1 MSRKHSHKYFQ
12 KYHIFY
18 YVAIVSVVLNA
29 CNVTKKVPDGEFL
42 LTKNKFEYTDGK
54 VLGNELP
61 DMVAQKPNK
70 KTLFLA
76 PVGVYLYNAA
86 NPKYDTILKEYMTYP
101 SEMRNQKLRD
111 SLFVKYN
118 HPAYIG
124 RNLFWNRFFHSVGSP
139 PVIFSEAKTKQSAES
154 INNRLINRGY
164 WDATV
169 KTKIDKDSAAKKA
182 EVAYIITHK
191 DPTKI
196 KEYFYNIPDPN
207 IRALYEST
215 SDKSLVK
222 KGKIL
227 DEGVLEKEI
236 TRINELMKENGYY
249 KFNNDNQDIY
259 FVADSL
265 TSRKNVPLTL
275 NIHKD
280 SVDSPYRKATIGNI
294 TVSVARNVN
303 ELTRIPRKRD
313 SANLRK
319 NIDQDPNKLPLRD
332 SIRGIN
338 IYRRDSAYKARAL
351 WLPITIKPGQIY
363 KQTDLDL
370 TRRNLI
376 AMNNFTILK
385 ASDEL
390 RKEGTAAERDS
401 IIDVEYVLKPLPKY
415 EFNIATDIHYSQ
427 ILNFGFSPSV
437 DLTTRNIFGGA
448 ENLVTSFSGI
458 IGTTKD
464 PKNPNAFFNAYE
476 LSAQTSL
483 LFPRLVVP
491 FNNYWKL
498 VPKRYSPTTSLTL
511 GASVQNNIGLGR
523 INFNTGLSYNANVND
538 GKVQHRLTLFN
549 TQLSLTQNKDRYYE
563 YFPAENEIRQTVFDW
578 YQAVYP
584 DVNTDNY
591 SFDEISRMII
601 NDQAFLSSIPP
612 ESQDT
617 INSFRQ
623 SLINKDRQTQDVII
637 SSLIYNYSYNEMGK
651 KEYRNPIFF
660 SGKIEIAGNA
670 LNLISS
676 KEKEDGVVSGNSKTI
691 FKIPISQFVKFDF
704 DFRKYFT
711 FFNDRAKP
719 HTLAIRQL
727 VGIGI
732 PYGNSSTMPFI
743 RSYFNGGANDIR
755 AWVAFGGLGPADSQL
770 DEKVRS
776 YAMDNV
782 KLTTSIEY
790 RLPLNNT
797 FEAALFTDAGNIW
810 GLKDNGYGDQFKFTK
825 FVSQLGIGSGFGI
838 RVNIAYVNLRL
849 DMAYKI
855 HDPNEPKG
863 SRWVI
868 DKITPLQP
876 TVNFAIGYPF

>member
-1 MSRKHSHKYFQ
+1 MILY
-12 KYHIFY
+12 
-18 YVAIVSVVLNA
+18 A
-29 CNVTKKVPDGEFL
+29 CNVTKKVPDGEYL
-42 LTKNKFEYTDGK
+42 LTNNKFEYTDGK
-54 VLGNELP
+54 ILGDELE
-61 DMVAQKPNK
+61 DLVAQKPNK
-70 KTLFLA
+70 KTLVVVPLGLMF
-76 PVGVYLYNAA
+76 YNAA

-118 HPAYIG
+118 HPEYVG
-124 RNLFWNRFFHSVGSP
+124 KNLFWNRFFHTVGTA
-139 PVIFSEAKTKQSAES
+139 PVILSDAKTKQSAKS

-164 WDATV
+164 WDAEV
-169 KTKIDKDSAAKKA
+169 KTAVDKDSAAKKA
-182 EVAYIITHK
+182 EVEYVITHK
-191 DPTKI
+191 DPTYI
-196 KEYFYNIPDPN
+196 KEYYYNIPDPN
-207 IRALYEST
+207 IRALYEFKL
-215 SDKSLVK
+215 DKSLVR

-236 TRINELMKENGYY
+236 TRINDQMKNEGYY

-265 TSRKNVPLTL
+265 KSRKDVPLVM

-280 SVDSPYRKATIGNI
+280 SVNTPYRKATIGKI
-294 TVSVARNVN
+294 SVSVTRNVN
-303 ELTRIPRKRD
+303 SLKDIPLK
-313 SANLRK
+313 
-319 NIDQDPNKLPLRD
+319 D

-338 IYRRDSAYKARAL
+338 IYRKDSAYKANAL
-351 WLPITIKPGQIY
+351 WLPITLKPGQIY
-363 KQTDLDL
+363 KQSDLDL

-415 EFNIATDIHYSQ
+415 EFNYATDIHYSQ

-464 PKNPNAFFNAYE
+464 PKDPNAFFNAYE

-483 LFPRLVVP
+483 LFPRLLVP
-491 FNNYWKL
+491 FKNYWKL
-498 VPKRYSPTTSLTL
+498 VPKRYSPTTSLSL

-549 TQLSLTQNKDRYYE
+549 TQLSLTQNKDRYYD
-563 YFPAENEIRQTVFDW
+563 YFPGDNEYRENIFNL
-578 YQAVYP
+578 YAVNHPEVLTSGYSY
-584 DVNTDNY
+584 DQISAIILQDTGFVTNLINTDRNLLYNY
-591 SFDEISRMII
+591 M
-601 NDQAFLSSIPP
+601 
-612 ESQDT
+612 
-617 INSFRQ
+617 Q
-623 SLINKDRQTQDVII
+623 SLYNKERQTQDVII
-637 SSLIYNYSYNEMGK
+637 SSIIYNFTYNEIGK
-651 KEYRNPIFF
+651 KDYRNPF
-660 SGKIEIAGNA
+660 SFTGKVELAGNF
-670 LNLISS
+670 LNLIT
-676 KEKEDGVVSGNSKTI
+676 KREEDYLVYGNTKTI
-691 FKIPISQFVKFDF
+691 FKIPFSQFIKFDF

-719 HTLAIRQL
+719 HTLAFRQF

-732 PYGNSSTMPFI
+732 PYGNSSEMPFV
-743 RSYFNGGANDIR
+743 RSYFNGGAYDIR

-770 DEKVRS
+770 DERVRS

-790 RLPLNNT
+790 RLPLTDT

-810 GLKDNGYGDQFKFTK
+810 GLKDNGFGDQFKFKK
-825 FVSQLGIGSGFGI
+825 FISQMGVGSGFGI
-838 RVNIAYVNLRL
+838 RMNIVYVNLRL

-855 HDPNEPKG
+855 HDPNKPEGEK
-863 SRWVI
+863 WVI
-868 DKITPLQP
+868 DKIKFLQP
-876 TVNFAIGYPF
+876 TINFAIGYPF

>member
-1 MSRKHSHKYFQ
+1 MILY
-12 KYHIFY
+12 
-18 YVAIVSVVLNA
+18 A
-29 CNVTKKVPDGEFL
+29 CNVTKKVPDGEYL

-54 VLGNELP
+54 ILGDEIQDL
-61 DMVAQKPNK
+61 VAQKPNK
-70 KTLFLA
+70 NTLVVVPLGLMF
-76 PVGVYLYNAA
+76 YNAA
-86 NPKYDTILKEYMTYP
+86 NTKYDTILKEYMTYP

-111 SLFVKYN
+111 SLFIKYN
-118 HPAYIG
+118 HPEYVG
-124 RNLFWNRFFHSVGSP
+124 KNLFWNRFFHTVGNA
-139 PVIFSEAKTKQSAES
+139 PVIMSDAKTKQSAKS

-164 WDATV
+164 WDAEV
-169 KTKIDKDSAAKKA
+169 KTNVTKDSVAKKA
-182 EVAYIITHK
+182 EVKYVITHK
-191 DPTKI
+191 DPTYI

-207 IRALYEST
+207 IRALYEFKIQ
-215 SDKSLVK
+215 KSLVK
-222 KGKIL
+222 KGQIL

-236 TRINELMKENGYY
+236 TRINDHMRNEGYY

-265 TSRKNVPLTL
+265 HSRKNVPLTM

-280 SVDSPYRKATIGNI
+280 SLDTPYRKATIGKI
-294 TVSVARNVN
+294 SVSV
-303 ELTRIPRKRD
+303 TRDINQLKDIP
-313 SANLRK
+313 LH
-319 NIDQDPNKLPLRD
+319 D

-338 IYRRDSAYKARAL
+338 IYRKDSAYKANAL
-351 WLPITIKPGQIY
+351 WLPVTLRPGQIY
-363 KQTDLDL
+363 KQSDLDL

-448 ENLVTSFSGI
+448 ENLITSFSGI

-464 PKNPNAFFNAYE
+464 PKNPDAFFNAYE

-483 LFPRLVVP
+483 QFPRLLVP
-491 FNNYWKL
+491 FKNYWKL
-498 VPKRYSPTTSLTL
+498 VPKRYSPTTSLNL

-523 INFNTGLSYNANVND
+523 INFNTGLSFNANVND

-549 TQLSLTQNKDRYYE
+549 TQLSLTQNKDSYYS
-563 YFPAENEIRQTVFDW
+563 YFPADNEYREDVFNL
-578 YQAVYP
+578 YAVNHP
-584 DVNTDNY
+584 EILTSGY
-591 SFDEISRMII
+591 SFDEISAII
-601 NDQAFLSSIPP
+601 L
-612 ESQDT
+612 QDT
-617 INSFRQ
+617 DFVTNLILSDRNLLYNYMQ
-623 SLINKDRQTQDVII
+623 SLYNKERQTQDVII
-637 SSLIYNYSYNEMGK
+637 SSIIYNFTYNEIGK
-651 KEYRNPIFF
+651 KDYKNPF
-660 SGKIEIAGNA
+660 SFTGKVEIAGNF
-670 LNLISS
+670 LNLITK
-676 KEKEDGVVSGNSKTI
+676 KEENYLVYGGTKTV
-691 FKIPISQFVKFDF
+691 FKIPFSQFIKFDF

-711 FFNDRAKP
+711 FFSDRTKP
-719 HTLAIRQL
+719 HTLAFRQF

-732 PYGNSSTMPFI
+732 PYGNSSEMPFV
-743 RSYFNGGANDIR
+743 RSYFNGGAYDIR

-770 DEKVRS
+770 DERVRS

-790 RLPLNNT
+790 RLPLTDT

-810 GLKDNGYGDQFKFTK
+810 GLKDNGFGDQFKFKK
-825 FVSQLGIGSGFGI
+825 FISQMGVGSGFGI
-838 RVNIAYVNLRL
+838 RMNIAYVNLRL
-849 DMAYKI
+849 DMAYKMY
-855 HDPNEPKG
+855 DPNRPQGEK
-863 SRWVI
+863 WVVG
-868 DKITPLQP
+868 KIKPLQP